1 MPTETIPGNTFG
13 FKDYHSS
20 STDSLMAFDLYREGV
35 DSADSGIDD
44 VPELTLRNRFTAV
57 RNYLCMFI
65 HGPGGATATVTIHQL
80 IPQHN
85 IWVRTSDPIT
95 LTNDTLVRIDNLL
108 SATAKIQV
116 TATSGGPVDLYVA
129 RPNNYVDLPP
139 AEDREI
145 TRKTPAP

>member
-1 MPTETIPGNTFG
+1 MPTQEIPGNTFG

-20 STDSLMAFDLYREGV
+20 STDSLMAFDLYRGEIAA
-35 DSADSGIDD
+35 ADTTIDD
-44 VPELTLRNRFTAV
+44 IPELTLRNRFTAV

-65 HGPGGATATVTIHQL
+65 NGPGGATATVTIHQL
-80 IPQHN
+80 IPQHD

-95 LTNDTLVRIDNLL
+95 LANATLVRIDNLL
-108 SATAKIQV
+108 SATAKVQV

-139 AEDREI
+139 AEDRMI
-145 TRKTPAP
+145 TRRTPDP